1 MASASRTAAQARRS
15 GEKLKE
21 SRSNKLER
29 VSPRL
34 GGQAHQPR
42 LRSQGCKRRE
52 GAARSPLRLK
62 RSDSE
67 SERVTSMSRDRRRSS
82 VLRCERQQARRRSL
96 GCVKNCSAS
105 AVGLQKLRGAESAKE
120 QNNFLSQQVDRGC
133 ASAVGFGSR
142 GPKESSATRWRR
154 EGAARSPL
162 KLKRSEGE
170 SERATPMLRDRRQ
183 SSVLRCERQ
192 QARRRHWDASRTA
205 AQALWCCR
213 SSGELSQQR
222 NRTFSLS
229 TS

>member
-1 MASASRTAAQARRS
+1 MRPRVRQSRERGIVSFASASRAAAPASECCKGGEGTERCDQGGKLGLGARPTWAVAGTATRQTQCVASASRTAAQARQS

-34 GGQAHQPR
+34 GGHQPR

-67 SERVTSMSRDRRRSS
+67 SERVTPMSRDRRRSS
-82 VLRCERQQARRRSL
+82 VLRCESQQARRRSL

-120 QNNFLSQQVDRGC
+120 QNI
-133 ASAVGFGSR
+133 
-142 GPKESSATRWRR
+142 
-154 EGAARSPL
+154 
-162 KLKRSEGE
+162 
-170 SERATPMLRDRRQ
+170 
-183 SSVLRCERQ
+183 
-192 QARRRHWDASRTA
+192 
-205 AQALWCCR
+205 
-213 SSGELSQQR
+213 
-222 NRTFSLS
+222 FSLN
-229 TS
+229 